1 MSLMDQLKKLTEE
14 EKPNI
19 PEENNQPIIPSEN
32 NLDKK
37 EITIILNLIKNTT
50 FKGDS
55 LETMYNLVLKLQ
67 NQFSN
72 LK

>member
-1 MSLMDQLKKLTEE
+1 MSGILQKIRNTEKIFDTKNPKLL
-14 EKPNI
+14 
-19 PEENNQPIIPSEN
+19 PED

-37 EITIILNLIKNTT
+37 EITIILNLIKGTT

-55 LETMYNLVLKLQ
+55 LETMYNLVMKLQ
-67 NQFSN
+67 SQFTD

>member
-1 MSLMDQLKKLTEE
+1 MDQLKKLTEE

-19 PEENNQPIIPSEN
+19 PEENNQLIIPSKN

-72 LK
+72 LR

>member
-1 MSLMDQLKKLTEE
+1 MALIDKLRKQAEVKKES
-14 EKPNI
+14 NI
-19 PEENNQPIIPSEN
+19 KHFTQN

-37 EITIILNLIKNTT
+37 EITIILNLIKGTT
-50 FKGDS
+50 FKGDN

-67 NQFSN
+67 NQFAN

>member
-14 EKPNI
+14 EKQNI
-19 PEENNQPIIPSEN
+19 PEENTQPIIPSEN

>member
-1 MSLMDQLKKLTEE
+1 MAILDKLKNQNKISKANNPSLLSKD
-14 EKPNI
+14 
-19 PEENNQPIIPSEN
+19 S
-32 NLDKK
+32 LDKK

-50 FKGDS
+50 FKGDN

-67 NQFSN
+67 NQYSN

>member
-1 MSLMDQLKKLTEE
+1 MDQLKKLTEE
-14 EKPNI
+14 EKQNI
-19 PEENNQPIIPSEN
+19 PEEITQPIISPEN
-32 NLDKK
+32 NLDQT

-67 NQFSN
+67 NQFTN

>member
-1 MSLMDQLKKLTEE
+1 MALIDKLRKQSEVLKTENPSLLSK
-14 EKPNI
+14 
-19 PEENNQPIIPSEN
+19 N

-37 EITIILNLIKNTT
+37 EITIILNLIKETT
-50 FKGDS
+50 FKGNN

-67 NQFSN
+67 NQFTN

>member
-1 MSLMDQLKKLTEE
+1 MAIIDKLRAGSSSKISEA
-14 EKPNI
+14 
-19 PEENNQPIIPSEN
+19 NNPPLLFQD

-50 FKGDS
+50 FKGDN

>member
-1 MSLMDQLKKLTEE
+1 MDQLKKLTEE
-14 EKPNI
+14 EKQNI
-19 PEENNQPIIPSEN
+19 PEENTQPIIPSEN

-72 LK
+72 LR

>member
-1 MSLMDQLKKLTEE
+1 MDQLKKLTEE

-19 PEENNQPIIPSEN
+19 PEENNQLIIPSKN

-67 NQFSN
+67 NHFSN
-72 LK
+72 LR

>member
-1 MSLMDQLKKLTEE
+1 MAILDKLKKQNQIT
-14 EKPNI
+14 KA
-19 PEENNQPIIPSEN
+19 NNPSLLSKN

-50 FKGDS
+50 FKGDN

>member
-1 MSLMDQLKKLTEE
+1 MAILDKLKKQNQIT
-14 EKPNI
+14 KA
-19 PEENNQPIIPSEN
+19 NNPSLLSKN
-32 NLDKK
+32 SLDNK

-50 FKGDS
+50 FKGDN

-67 NQFSN
+67 NQYSN

>member
-1 MSLMDQLKKLTEE
+1 MAIIDKLRTKSGSKISEV
-14 EKPNI
+14 
-19 PEENNQPIIPSEN
+19 NNPPLLFQD

-50 FKGDS
+50 FKGDN

>member
-1 MSLMDQLKKLTEE
+1 MDQLKKLTEE
-14 EKPNI
+14 EEKQNI
-19 PEENNQPIIPSEN
+19 PEKNNQPIIPSEN

-72 LK
+72 LR